1 MTTLVMGLPGGMEWV
16 ILLVVALLLFG
27 GQRIA
32 GMGKGAGRAI
42 REFKEEINAPTAID
56 ATTPTEATVTS
67 TPVVAAQPVDA
78 AGASTPVDVP
88 KTAQAA
94 RTSEPVDAEI
104 VSSEPSRE
112 S

>member
-42 REFKEEINAPTAID
+42 REFKEEIKTPTAID
-56 ATTPTEATVTS
+56 APGS
-67 TPVVAAQPVDA
+67 
-78 AGASTPVDVP
+78 
-88 KTAQAA
+88 AQAA
-94 RTSEPVDAEI
+94 ETSVPVVTENVVSEPRKEV
-104 VSSEPSRE
+104 
-112 S
+112 